1 LADHP
6 TNVYDRFRDPEG
18 ARALLAQVR
27 ALAEALPPSPDGRY
41 QLMEVCGTH
50 THAIARLG
58 LRQLLPPVV
67 RLLSGPGCPVCVTPT
82 GDVDLALEL
91 AGRSGVI
98 VATFGDMIRVP
109 GSEHTLADVRAQGAR
124 VEVVY
129 SPMAALDLAA
139 ANPDSQV
146 VFLGVGF
153 ETTAPAI
160 AGTVVVAHERQV
172 PNFTVLCSHKL
183 IPPAME
189 ALLSDAAGGAARVRL
204 DGFLCPGHVSAV
216 IGAAAY
222 VPVAERFHIPCVV
235 AGFEPLDILRAVHA
249 LLRQIAEGRAEV
261 ENAYER
267 TVRWEGNPKARA
279 VIERVFEVGESE
291 WRGIGPIPGSGLQF
305 RPEYAAFDAAQRF
318 GLERRPGR
326 DHAAC
331 HCGEV
336 LRGLIDPPECR
347 AFREACTPDR
357 PLGPCM
363 VSSEGACSAWYKHP
377 TLGR

>member
-1 LADHP
+1 MPHQPA
-6 TNVYDRFRDPEG
+6 NVYDRFRDPNA
-18 ARALLAQVR
+18 ARALLEQVR
-27 ALAEALPPSPDGRY
+27 ALAGALPPTPDGRY

-58 LRQLLPPVV
+58 LRELLPPVV

-82 GDVDLALEL
+82 GDVDLAIEL
-91 AGRSGVI
+91 AGHREV
-98 VATFGDMIRVP
+98 VLATFGDMMRVP
-109 GSEHTLADVRAQGAR
+109 GSERTLAEARAQGGR

-139 ANPDSQV
+139 AEPEAQV

-153 ETTAPAI
+153 ETTAPAV
-160 AGTVVVAHERQV
+160 AGTVLVARERQV
-172 PNFTVLCSHKL
+172 PNFSVLCCHKV

-189 ALLSDAAGGAARVRL
+189 ALLADADGGPARVRL
-204 DGFLCPGHVSAV
+204 HGFLCPGHVSAV

-222 VPVAERFHIPCVV
+222 APIAARFGIPCVV

-249 LLRQIAEGRAEV
+249 LLRQLAEGRAEV

-279 VIERVFEVGESE
+279 AVERVFEVGESE
-291 WRGIGPIPGSGLQF
+291 WRGIGAIPASGLQF
-305 RPEYAAFDAAQRF
+305 RAQYAALDAAERF
-318 GLERRPGR
+318 ALERRPGR

-347 AFREACTPDR
+347 AFAKACTPDR

-363 VSSEGACSAWYKHP
+363 VSSEGACAAWYKHP
-377 TLGR
+377 ALAR